1 MLSSDKNVETIG
13 QLAESMK
20 HYIGLQSEYV
30 KLDTV
35 EKLVRLLTALAI
47 VLVCMFFLLFVM
59 FCLTVALAHAL
70 TPCVGVVGSFCIV
83 AGIYLLLLI
92 VFLLNRRRWVEKPLV
107 RFLAGVLLKE

>member
-47 VLVCMFFLLFVM
+47 VLVCMFFTLFIL
-59 FCLTVALAHAL
+59 FCLTAALAHAL
-70 TPCVGVVGSFCIV
+70 SPCVGVVGAFSIV
-83 AGIYLLLLI
+83 AGLYLIILVL
-92 VFLLNRRRWVEKPLV
+92 FLLNRRRWVEKPLV
-107 RFLAGVLLKE
+107 RFLAGILLEE

>member
-1 MLSSDKNVETIG
+1 MLSSDKNVETIS

-35 EKLVRLLTALAI
+35 EKLVRLLAV
-47 VLVCMFFLLFVM
+47 VLVCMFILLFIM
-59 FCLTVALAHAL
+59 FCLSVALAHAL

-83 AGIYLLLLI
+83 AGIYLFLLI
-92 VFLLNRRRWVEKPLV
+92 IFLLNRRRWVEKPLV
-107 RFLAGVLLKE
+107 RFLAGILLEE